1 MPSVSKSRIIVL
13 HLTKHSD
20 SAVVVHTVDSAEGR
34 RSYLVRGA
42 SPKSGGGRGGS
53 SRAGG
58 MQAFHCLSILD
69 AVSGQAPKS
78 TLCFL
83 KEWEPAFDLSA
94 IRSDM
99 VKASVAMFISE
110 VIYRSLTA
118 EVAEPDLFDWLCD
131 AIVALNATEGPVANF
146 HLWFLVSYCTKMG
159 FRPGETLEP
168 RGLFSPEEE
177 ALLYKV
183 LRSPFEEAMML
194 PLSAEKR
201 QNFCRRMLRYLSYH
215 LGAEIDAR
223 SLDVLHEIFS

>member
-20 SAVVVHTVDSAEGR
+20 SAVVVHTVDSLEGR

-42 SPKSGGGRGGS
+42 APRNNGSRGS
-53 SRAGG
+53 SGRAGG

-69 AVSGQAPKS
+69 TVSTQAPKS

-83 KEWEPAFDLSA
+83 KEWEPACDLSA
-94 IRSDM
+94 LRSDM

-131 AIVALNATEGPVANF
+131 AVVALNGAEGSVANF
-146 HLWFLVSYCTKMG
+146 HLWFLVSYCTRMG
-159 FRPGETLEP
+159 FRPGEVLEP
-168 RGLFSPEEE
+168 RGLFTLDEET
-177 ALLYKV
+177 LLYKV
-183 LRSPFEEAMML
+183 LRSSFEETMAL
-194 PLSAEKR
+194 PLSAER
-201 QNFCRRMLRYLSYH
+201 RRNFCRKMLRYLSYH